1 MIESEGEATV
11 SASPLEIETVLLNWW
26 LVWSILET
34 WSASSFLSLIPKK
47 LSFPMQSVR

>member
-1 MIESEGEATV
+1 MIESEEEAIV
-11 SASPLEIETVLLNWW
+11 SASPLEIQTVLLNWF
-26 LVWSILET
+26 VWSILET